1 MALMGRRVGDWK
13 KKEEPSRLLLV
24 VVCGFMENMI
34 LRGLLKIKKQ
44 LLKEPRITEMEREKV
59 AVGQANTGVGVEAPH
74 FDAHIVLDHNTR
86 EGGGNQSQWTMTLKD
101 GNFHIP
107 IIEYGDKKDSVDCVV
122 YLMRTWRC
130 LWEKLLRNGK
140 LGFLS
145 GQRSNSLLC
154 ESVTVGN

>member
-1 MALMGRRVGDWK
+1 MGRRVGEWK

-34 LRGLLKIKKQ
+34 LDNRAWTVENQETTIEGTKNN
-44 LLKEPRITEMEREKV
+44 RDRT
-59 AVGQANTGVGVEAPH
+59 ADTSVGVEAPH

-107 IIEYGDKKDSVDCVV
+107 IIEYGDKK
-122 YLMRTWRC
+122 R
-130 LWEKLLRNGK
+130 
-140 LGFLS
+140 
-145 GQRSNSLLC
+145 LC
-154 ESVTVGN
+154 

>member
-1 MALMGRRVGDWK
+1 MALMERRVGDWK

-44 LLKEPRITEMEREKV
+44 LLKEPRITEMERNV
-59 AVGQANTGVGVEAPH
+59 TVGQADISVGVEAPH
-74 FDAHIVLDHNTR
+74 FDAHIVLDHNMR

-107 IIEYGDKKDSVDCVV
+107 IIEYGDRK
-122 YLMRTWRC
+122 R
-130 LWEKLLRNGK
+130 
-140 LGFLS
+140 
-145 GQRSNSLLC
+145 LC
-154 ESVTVGN
+154 